1 MVLPFLAVDAGAG
14 GAEGALAD
22 AHDAQDVLIALAF
35 MLQNGEED
43 VRMSMRQLIEIERV
57 KISSKSLPSHINS
70 RVSEILFFK
79 IKFKFFFNLLTIF

>member
-22 AHDAQDVLIALAF
+22 AHDAQDVLIALAL

-43 VRMSMRQLIEIERV
+43 VFGRQVVVVRFHLV
-57 KISSKSLPSHINS
+57 DY
-70 RVSEILFFK
+70 
-79 IKFKFFFNLLTIF
+79 

>member
-22 AHDAQDVLIALAF
+22 AHDAQDVLIALAL

-43 VRMSMRQLIEIERV
+43 VFGRQVVVVRFHLVDERQV
-57 KISSKSLPSHINS
+57 FHL
-70 RVSEILFFK
+70 VIL
-79 IKFKFFFNLLTIF
+79 

>member
-1 MVLPFLAVDAGAG
+1 MRSRVHTLAEGFLKKTCSIRSPFLAVDAGAG

-57 KISSKSLPSHINS
+57 KISSKSLHYCKLIC
-70 RVSEILFFK
+70 
-79 IKFKFFFNLLTIF
+79 